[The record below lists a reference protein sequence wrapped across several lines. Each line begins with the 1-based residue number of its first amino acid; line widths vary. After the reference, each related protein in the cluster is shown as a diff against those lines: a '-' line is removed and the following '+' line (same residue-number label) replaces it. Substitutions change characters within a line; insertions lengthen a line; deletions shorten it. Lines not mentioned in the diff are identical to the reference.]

1 MSLIIFTSTGCAR
14 CKTAKSFLDDKGV
27 SYEEN
32 DIKGDGREAFNL
44 FYRENR
50 PRIYR
55 GKEGVEFPILFTG
68 EKIIQGVG
76 EILGW
81 LQAGENLK
89 GFIHRSELS
98 HGWIDGLN
106 ISTGTRD
113 FGDDFLT
120 VLRYLKKQGL
130 KIQLESYGR
139 NADLLEVV
147 IRENL
152 VDRIIFDLL
161 GTAKIYE
168 AITGRPL
175 KREELVQS
183 IVLAIQAP
191 DYKFVLTM
199 RPVKRNDGKLAF
211 ITPEEAAQAA
221 ALVEQTTG
229 NKKHPF
235 FIRALSPSPELD
247 IAPLPHTALFKYR
260 TACRRYMV
268 MAEIFK

>member
-1 MSLIIFTSTGCAR
+1 MSFILFTATGCAR
-14 CKTAKSFLDDKGV
+14 CNTAKSFMNDKGI

-50 PRIYR
+50 SRIYR

-76 EILGW
+76 EIIGW
-81 LQAGENLK
+81 LQARDNLK

-113 FGDDFLT
+113 WGDDFLT

-130 KIQLESYGR
+130 KIQLESDGR

-147 IRENL
+147 IHENL
-152 VDRIIFDLL
+152 VDRIIFELL
-161 GTAKIYE
+161 GSAAIYE
-168 AITGRPL
+168 GITGRSL
-175 KREELVQS
+175 KGEELVKS
-183 IVLAIQAP
+183 IILAIQAP
-191 DYKFVLTM
+191 DYKIVLTIN
-199 RPVKRNDGKLAF
+199 PLKRDDGELTY
-211 ITPEEAAQAA
+211 ISTEEAAKAA
-221 ALVEQTTG
+221 ALVEQITG
-229 NKKHPF
+229 SKKHPF
-235 FIRALSPSPELD
+235 FVRALSPSPELD
-247 IAPLPHTALFKYR
+247 IAPLPQTALFKYR

-268 MAEIFK
+268 MTEIFK

>member
-1 MSLIIFTSTGCAR
+1 MSFVIFTATGCER
-14 CKTAKSFLDDKGV
+14 CNTAKSFMNDKGI
-27 SYEEN
+27 SYEEK
-32 DIKGDGREAFNL
+32 DIKGYGREAFNL

-50 PRIYR
+50 SRIYR
-55 GKEGVEFPILFTG
+55 GKEGLEFPILFTG
-68 EKIIQGVG
+68 EDVIQGVG
-76 EILGW
+76 EIIGW
-81 LQAGENLK
+81 LQAGDNLT

-106 ISTGTRD
+106 ISSGARD
-113 FGDDFLT
+113 WGDDFLT

-130 KIQLESYGR
+130 KIQLESDGR

-147 IRENL
+147 IRETL
-152 VDRIIFDLL
+152 VDRIIFELL
-161 GTAKIYE
+161 GTPEIYD
-168 AITGRPL
+168 AITGRPV
-175 KREELVQS
+175 KQEELIQS
-183 IVLAIQAP
+183 ILLTIQAP
-191 DYKFVLTM
+191 DYQFVLTLH
-199 RPVKRNDGKLAF
+199 PLKRNEGKLAF

-221 ALVEQTTG
+221 ALVEQITG

-235 FIRALSPSPELD
+235 FVRALSPSPGLD

>member
-89 GFIHRSELS
+89 V
-98 HGWIDGLN
+98 
-106 ISTGTRD
+106 
-113 FGDDFLT
+113 T

-130 KIQLESYGR
+130 KIQLEADGR
-139 NADLLEVV
+139 NADLLEAV

-199 RPVKRNDGKLAF
+199 HPVKRNDGKLAF